1 MGCALGCPVRRMK
14 DYARRHLVE
23 FDEVRNAALDLRDQP
38 AYFGSLSAPCA
49 WPRRTALKSG
59 LH

>member
-1 MGCALGCPVRRMK
+1 MK